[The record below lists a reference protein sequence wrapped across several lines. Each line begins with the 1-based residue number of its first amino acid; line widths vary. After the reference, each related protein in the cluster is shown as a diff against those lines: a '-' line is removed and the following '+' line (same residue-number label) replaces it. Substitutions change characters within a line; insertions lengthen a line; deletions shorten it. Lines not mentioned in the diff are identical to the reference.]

1 MMFSQGGFVMNKQR
15 WTVAALAVALA
26 ASAGGD
32 AEAGKGRIKS
42 SSSLQIKDG
51 RITSERKL
59 NHNRGLRGKLTGG
72 RLGRTI
78 GIESQQTATG
88 DRRST
93 KRGGSR
99 VSRNF
104 TRSGDGEGTQA
115 RGVHDRRR
123 VFGVFGRATK
133 LERSDT
139 VTPNRVT
146 QDAIQHR
153 TFRKAKRTIRTH
165 KRGQP
170 NGVEQVGYR
179 DGDRWAAEPGVNAVG
194 GQSEA
199 WGGKLK
205 GNRAVMETPA
215 GMRLEETTTGK
226 YGRLSKVV
234 KRVLTSPIT
243 LATAILT
250 VGIAPV
256 TFGKTR
262 EVQLKEWQ
270 DGSGE
275 GFELTT
281 PNARVVSE
289 TAIHDTHTES
299 FTTRFR
305 KGVERESETTRI
317 SKDVGVSDRYI
328 KDRKGRTE
336 KIIRTRL
343 TGDGTHTEWTAHLR
357 KDGTVSKM
365 VRTETRPRADKPSK
379 TTTTRRT
386 QKYPKGTR
394 FEDISGPSASAAR

>member
-1 MMFSQGGFVMNKQR
+1 MNKQKR
-15 WTVAALAVALA
+15 WSVAVLAVALA
-26 ASAGGD
+26 VSTGGK
-32 AEAGKGRIKS
+32 AEAGNGRIKS
-42 SSSLQIKDG
+42 SSSLQIKNG
-51 RITSERKL
+51 KITSTKNL

-78 GIESQQTATG
+78 AVESEQTASG

-104 TRSGDGEGTQA
+104 TRSPDGQGTQA

-123 VFGVFGRATK
+123 FFGVFGRATK

-139 VTPNRVT
+139 VTPDRVT
-146 QDAIQHR
+146 QDAIRHR

-170 NGVEQVGYR
+170 NGVEQTGYR
-179 DGDRWAAEPGVNAVG
+179 DGDRWVADPGLEAVG

-262 EVQLKEWQ
+262 QVQLREWQ
-270 DGSGE
+270 DGSGD

-281 PNARVVSE
+281 PNARVVSQ

-299 FTTRFR
+299 TTTRFR
-305 KGVERESETTRI
+305 KGVERENETTRI
-317 SKDVGVSDRYI
+317 SNDVGVTDRRV

-343 TGDGTHTEWTAHLR
+343 TPDGVHTEWTAHLR

-365 VRTETRPRADKPSK
+365 VKTVTRPRADKPSK
-379 TTTTRRT
+379 TTTTSRT

-394 FEDISGPSASAAR
+394 FEDISAPSASAAR